1 MAKLSTILDQ
11 IDAGSMLLPEFQR
24 GYVWNRDQVR
34 GLMRSLYH
42 GYPVGALLVWETE
55 GSGQAVRGSTASAG
69 QKQLLLDGQQ
79 RVTTLYGIIRGKAPA
94 FFEGDS
100 SVFAG
105 LRFNVEDESFQFH
118 APVKMKDDP
127 LWIDV
132 TAMFQG
138 EEGSAYE
145 QLLDIKWLR
154 PKLPT
159 YLSRLSQLQT
169 VLQKDFHIEQIT
181 GADKTVDVVVDI
193 FNRVNSGGTKLSKGD
208 LALARICSDWAD
220 ARPTMRRN
228 LERWREA
235 GFSFTPDWLLR
246 NANAV
251 ATGRA
256 PFSSLEDVSAAQ
268 FEEALGA
275 ALHNVDHLLHLV
287 TTRLGLDHDRVLMGR
302 YALPVLTRHL
312 HNRGGRFADGGEADR
327 ALHWYIHAA
336 LRGRFAGSTETFL
349 AKDLETI
356 DKSGVE
362 GVTAALARSRKGNL
376 SIDAQDFEGVGRG
389 SRSYPLLYMLTRV
402 RQGHDLVT
410 GHPLGVDASALQ
422 VHEIFPKSEL
432 AKHGGF
438 SRAELNA
445 IANFA
450 FLVPSSAVS
459 LSRQSPRDYLSS
471 VDTAVLESQWIP
483 TDPELWKVENYRE
496 FLAARRELL
505 GRAANEFSD
514 ELLSGVR
521 SWTPAQQLSRIEV
534 SPEVDEHDARA
545 AQIKS
550 LVDELSEMG
559 FATPALDAEIS
570 DPDTGRALS
579 VAEAFWPDGLQAG
592 QGSPVILELDPEE
605 ADLARLAE
613 LGCEVFTS
621 VDALRGYAQRRN
633 ETASGER
640 EDDGAAVS
648 SSSAGTPLPE
658 VDLEA
663 LDEPP
668 VETGGQFDQV
678 VVDTIERC
686 KSELGYN
693 PRQFRVMVNQY
704 GALGAVRRILHA
716 PAVSDGFVTLWERRR
731 LDLTVEA
738 IATDPQ
744 FVHLFDADELAV
756 AQKRL
761 NDFGDAVPK
770 AG

>member
-11 IDAGSMLLPEFQR
+11 IDAGTMQLPEFQR

-55 GSGQAVRGSTASAG
+55 GSAQAVRGAASSAG

-79 RVTTLYGIIRGKAPA
+79 RVTTLYGIIRGKAPG
-94 FFEGDS
+94 FFEGDP

-132 TAMFQG
+132 TAMFAG
-138 EEGSAYE
+138 DDGAAYE
-145 QLLDIKWLR
+145 QLLDLKWLR

-159 YLSRLSQLQT
+159 YLARISQLQA
-169 VLQKDFHIEQIT
+169 VLQRDFHIEQIT

-228 LERWREA
+228 IERWKES

-256 PFSSLEDVSAAQ
+256 PFSVLEDVSADQ
-268 FEEALGA
+268 FEVGLNSAVE
-275 ALHNVDHLLHLV
+275 HVDHLLYLI

-302 YALPVLTRHL
+302 YALPVLSRHL
-312 HNRGGRFADGGEADR
+312 ANRGGRFVDGAEADR

-336 LRGRFAGSTETFL
+336 LLGRFAGSTETYL
-349 AKDLETI
+349 AKDLETV
-356 DKSGVE
+356 DKSGIE
-362 GVTAALARSRKGNL
+362 GVTAALARSRKGVL
-376 SIDAQDFEGVGRG
+376 SIDAQDFEGNGRG
-389 SRSYPLLYMLTRV
+389 SRSYPLLYLLTRV
-402 RQGHDLVT
+402 RQSRDLVT

-422 VHEIFPKSEL
+422 VHEIFPKPEL
-432 AKHGGF
+432 VKLGKY

-450 FLVPSSAVS
+450 FVVPS
-459 LSRQSPRDYLSS
+459 
-471 VDTAVLESQWIP
+471 TAVTLNRRNPAEYLAHVDPAVLASQWIP
-483 TDPELWKVENYRE
+483 ADPELWKLENYRE

-505 GRAANEFSD
+505 ARDADAFSE
-514 ELLSGVR
+514 ELLTGSR
-521 SWTPAQQLSRIEV
+521 PWTGGEELKPIVVA
-534 SPEVDEHDARA
+534 PDDDERDARV
-545 AQIKS
+545 AQIKG
-550 LVDELSEMG
+550 LVEEFAEMG
-559 FATPALDAEIS
+559 FAAPSLDAEIS
-570 DPDTGRALS
+570 DPDTGRVLA
-579 VAEAFWPDGLQAG
+579 VAEAFWADGLQPG
-592 QGSPVILELDPEE
+592 QDKAVILELDPEE

-613 LGCEVFTS
+613 LECLVFTS

-640 EDDGAAVS
+640 EDDGSAVS
-648 SSSAGTPLPE
+648 SIGGSSAE
-658 VDLEA
+658 VDIEL

-678 VVDTIERC
+678 VLDTIDAC
-686 KSELGYN
+686 KADLGYN
-693 PRQFRVMVNQY
+693 PKQFKVMVNQY

-738 IATDPQ
+738 IATDER
-744 FVHLFDADELAV
+744 FRHLFTEEELAV
-756 AQKRL
+756 AEKRL
-761 NDFGDAVPK
+761 ADFTDAVPK

>member
-1 MAKLSTILDQ
+1 MTKLSTVLDQ
-11 IDAGSMLLPEFQR
+11 IDAGTMKLPEFQR

-34 GLMRSLYH
+34 GLMKSLYH

-55 GSGQAVRGSTASAG
+55 GSAQAVRGGASTPG
-69 QKQLLLDGQQ
+69 QKLMLLDGQQ
-79 RVTTLYGIIRGKAPA
+79 RVTTLYGIIRGRAPE
-94 FFEGDS
+94 FFEGDPD
-100 SVFAG
+100 VFRG
-105 LRFNVEDESFQFH
+105 LRFNVEDETFQFY

-132 TAMFQG
+132 TAMFTG
-138 EEGSAYE
+138 EDGAAYE
-145 QLLDIKWLR
+145 QLLDLKWLR
-154 PKLPT
+154 PKLST
-159 YLSRLSQLQT
+159 YISRISQLQA
-169 VLQKDFHIEQIT
+169 VLERDFHIEQIT
-181 GADKTVDVVVDI
+181 GLDKTVDVVVDI

-208 LALARICSDWAD
+208 LALARICSEWTD

-228 LERWREA
+228 LERWKEA

-256 PFSSLEDVSAAQ
+256 PFSALEDVTADGFQ
-268 FEEALGA
+268 DGLHA
-275 ALHNVDHLLHLV
+275 ALHNIDHLLHLV
-287 TTRLGLDHDRVLMGR
+287 ATRLGLDHDRVLMGR
-302 YALPVLTRHL
+302 YALPILVRHL
-312 HNRGGRFADGGEADR
+312 HNRGGRFADGAEADR

-349 AKDLETI
+349 AKDLETV

-362 GVTAALARSRKGNL
+362 GVAAALARSRKGVL

-389 SRSYPLLYMLTRV
+389 SRSYPLLYLLTRV
-402 RQGHDLVT
+402 RRSRDLVT
-410 GHPLGVDASALQ
+410 GHPLGQDVSALQ
-422 VHEIFPKSEL
+422 VHEIFPKNEL
-432 AKHGGF
+432 AKLGRY

-450 FLVPSSAVS
+450 FVVPSTAVA
-459 LSRQSPRDYLSS
+459 LNRRDPADYLGQI
-471 VDTAVLESQWIP
+471 DPAVLASQWIP
-483 TDPELWKVENYRE
+483 VDPDLWKLDNYRE

-505 GRAANEFSD
+505 GRAADAFSE
-514 ELLSGVR
+514 ELLIGSHP
-521 SWTPAQQLSRIEV
+521 WTAGQQLVPIV
-534 SPEVDEHDARA
+534 VAPDDDERDARV
-545 AQIKS
+545 AQIKA
-550 LVDELSEMG
+550 LIEEFSEMG
-559 FATPALDAEIS
+559 FAPPSLDAEIS
-570 DPDTGRALS
+570 DPDTGRVLA
-579 VAEAFWPDGLQAG
+579 VAEAFWADGLQPG
-592 QGSPVILELDPEE
+592 QDKAVILELDPDE
-605 ADLARLAE
+605 ADLPRLAE
-613 LGCEVFTS
+613 LECLVFTT

-648 SSSAGTPLPE
+648 STGGGSSPE
-658 VDLEA
+658 IDIEL

-678 VVDTIERC
+678 VLDTIDAC
-686 KSELGYN
+686 KVDLGYN
-693 PRQFRVMVNQY
+693 PKQFKVMVNQY

-738 IATDPQ
+738 IATDKR
-744 FVHLFDADELAV
+744 FRHLFTEEELTV
-756 AQKRL
+756 AEKRL
-761 NDFGDAVPK
+761 ADFTDAVPK